1 MEVYRKSIK
10 GESRY
15 VWRVL
20 ASELRERE
28 SCKVISVR
36 LLGGGN
42 KFSKLCR
49 LVLNF
54 LQARH
59 QLPTSGA
66 MVRVTAHGG
75 KSRSKVKRSRF
86 RNGAKSVPKRR
97 KIGDDP
103 VGKTK
108 VASSDEGSF
117 QLYFAA
123 SSERVYP
130 KKQTKTFID
139 WGGAGDE
146 YL

>member
-1 MEVYRKSIK
+1 M
-10 GESRY
+10 
-15 VWRVL
+15 WRGL

-36 LLGGGN
+36 LLGDGN
-42 KFSKLCR
+42 KFSELCP

-54 LQARH
+54 AKTRH
-59 QLPTSGA
+59 QLLTSGGSGSWNGA
-66 MVRVTAHGG
+66 RGQVKVQIKGVR
-75 KSRSKVKRSRF
+75 F
-86 RNGAKSVPKRR
+86 QDGAKSVPKRR

-117 QLYFAA
+117 QLYFAS

-130 KKQTKTFID
+130 KKLTKTLID
-139 WGGAGDE
+139 WGGAGDG